1 MSSQKTATPTQVKNS
16 SMSRAEAKNVARLT
30 AIAEAKQ
37 QLTATELSTRGL
49 SEAQVSERIAAGL
62 DNVVPNESSRSILQ
76 ILRANLVT
84 LFNIVLGACFVVV
97 LLVGDWK
104 DALFGV
110 IVIANAAIGVIQE
123 YRAKRTLDKLAVL
136 HAPHARV
143 LRQNSQPP
151 QNPQDKQNQSET
163 RELPLAEVV
172 YQDVLVLRTGDQI
185 PADAVVLSTEG
196 LELDES
202 LLTGESDPVDKSPG
216 DEVLS
221 GSAVV
226 SGSGTARVERIGVE
240 SFAAKLTAE
249 AKRFSLVNSEIRR
262 SINKIVLY
270 ITWALIPLVLLVIN
284 GQMQAKGGWGTALET
299 GAWKDAVVSA
309 VASIVAMIPEGLV
322 LLTSI
327 SFGLAAVT
335 LARRQVLV
343 QELPAVEGLARV
355 DIVCLDKTG
364 TLTEGEIIFDAEY
377 SLQQPPGWHQVLG
390 WIGADENAN
399 ATAACLRSEYLE
411 LPAIQ
416 PTAKVPFNSA
426 RKWSAVSFGPNS
438 AQGNNDGGSQVP
450 LGSWVFGAP
459 EMVLE
464 QGQETHRLA
473 LEQASRLAEQGL
485 RALILAHSPEPLG
498 EAPAEGGL
506 PKELQAVAIL
516 TFREKV
522 RPDASETLAYFREQG
537 VSLRVISGDNPR
549 TVAAVAREVGFE
561 NVGQGYDARQLPQ
574 TFSDQDIDELGEVLE
589 KEQVLGRV
597 TPEQKKFI
605 VLALQKRGHVVA
617 MTGDGV
623 NDALALKNAD
633 IGIAMGSGAAATK
646 AVARLVLLDGQ
657 FSRMPGV
664 VAEGRRVIAN
674 VERVANLF
682 LTKTAYAIMIS
693 LFIGIMLWQYP
704 FLPRQL
710 SIVSSLTI
718 GIPAFFLA
726 LLPNKRRYQPGFLRR
741 VLFFSIPAGAII
753 AVSIVAVYG
762 YSRAFPDATLS
773 AEAQLEAGRTATTA
787 AVLLIALWV
796 LGTLARPFDRW
807 RAAVVAAMVLGLV
820 LVLAVPFAREFFALQ
835 VPTGWLLAVTIGVV
849 ILGCAAVEIL
859 YRILKRRGA
868 VSERV

>member
-1 MSSQKTATPTQVKNS
+1 MSSQKTMP
-16 SMSRAEAKNVARLT
+16 SRAEVKNETKNAARLA
-30 AIAEAKQ
+30 AISDAKL
-37 QLTATELSTRGL
+37 QLSQSPDERSDNAFSDAGL
-49 SEAQVSERIAAGL
+49 TEAQVARRFSLGL
-62 DNVVPNESSRSILQ
+62 DNAVPNESSRSIAQ

-97 LLVGDWK
+97 LLVGEWK

-110 IVIANAAIGVIQE
+110 IVLANAAIGVVQE

-136 HAPHARV
+136 NAPHARV
-143 LRQNSQPP
+143 LRQGMGQQGSP
-151 QNPQDKQNQSET
+151 QSSP
-163 RELPLAEVV
+163 REIAVGEVV
-172 YQDVLVLRTGDQI
+172 YDDILVLRTGDQI
-185 PADAVVLSTEG
+185 PADARVLSVES
-196 LELDES
+196 LEVDES
-202 LLTGESDPVDKSPG
+202 LLTGESDPIDKKPG

-226 SGSGTARVERIGVE
+226 SGSGTARVQRVGVE
-240 SFAAKLTAE
+240 SFASKLTAE
-249 AKRFSLVNSEIRR
+249 AKRFSMVNSEIRN

-270 ITWALIPLVLLVIN
+270 ITWALVPLVLLVVN
-284 GQMQAKGGWGTALET
+284 GQMQAKGGWASALQT

-364 TLTEGEIIFDAEY
+364 TLTEGEIVFDAEH
-377 SLQQPPGWHQVLG
+377 SLGEVSGFRRVLG
-390 WIGADENAN
+390 WIGADPNAN
-399 ATAACLRSEYLE
+399 ATAACLRPEYTE
-411 LPAIQ
+411 LPASQ
-416 PTAKVPFNSA
+416 PSVKVPFNSA
-426 RKWSAVSFGPNS
+426 RKWSAVGFTTEPSEPGQPGDFEEPR
-438 AQGNNDGGSQVP
+438 
-450 LGSWVFGAP
+450 GSWVFGAP
-459 EMVLE
+459 EMVLRHDVE
-464 QGQETHRLA
+464 SHQSALQEA
-473 LEQASRLAEQGL
+473 GRLAEQGL
-485 RALILAHSPEPLG
+485 RALVLAHSDDSASEVSLSNEEVPT
-498 EAPAEGGL
+498 GL
-506 PKELQAVAIL
+506 HPVAIL

-537 VSLRVISGDNPR
+537 VDLRVISGDNPR
-549 TVAAVAREVGFE
+549 TVAAVAREVGFQD
-561 NVGQGYDARQLPQ
+561 VGQGYDARQLPE
-574 TFSDQDIDELGEVLE
+574 DLDELGEVLE

-597 TPEQKKFI
+597 TPEQKKSI

-682 LTKTAYAIMIS
+682 LTKTAYAILIS
-693 LFIGIMLWQYP
+693 LFIGIVLWQYP

-710 SIVSSLTI
+710 SIISSLTI

-741 VLFFSIPAGAII
+741 VLLFSVPAGAII
-753 AVSIVAVYG
+753 AVCIVAVYG
-762 YSRAFPDATLS
+762 FSRAFPDLALS
-773 AEAQLEAGRTATTA
+773 PEAQLEAGRTATTA

-807 RAAVVAAMVLGLV
+807 RAAVVGAMLLGLV
-820 LVLAVPFAREFFALQ
+820 LVLTVPFAREFFALQ
-835 VPTGWLLAVTIGVV
+835 VPTGSLLAVTIGVV
-849 ILGCAAVEIL
+849 VLGCAAVEIL
-859 YRILKRRGA
+859 YRVLKRRGA
-868 VSERV
+868 VSERE